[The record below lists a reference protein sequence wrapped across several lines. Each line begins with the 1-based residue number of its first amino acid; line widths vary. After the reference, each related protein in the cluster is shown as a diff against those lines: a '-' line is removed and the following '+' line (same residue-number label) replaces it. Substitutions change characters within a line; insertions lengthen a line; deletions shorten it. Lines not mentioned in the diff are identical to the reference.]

1 MVLLGKGESD
11 YAGDFLFA
19 CLAAREKGVS
29 SQAIFE
35 TVYRGRQSLLHH
47 CAYMRMGKVLLARRI
62 LRLAGV
68 GLTQKEIFDY
78 GFGAGTFYRYCPT
91 SAHLSGVEQDPVV
104 CQEVTQMLAGRGHR
118 HVDLQPIEIERW
130 KDHPLLRKSY
140 DVFLC
145 SHVLEHLPDPVEFL
159 KTMRPCVKSDGVFVG
174 LVPVNERAENPH
186 HLQKVD
192 RSVVERWAFDA
203 GYEVAYYEE
212 NDPFLYWP
220 QPLYTVT
227 SGWKHKLAQAMSLD
241 LGLSAT
247 LFGERL
253 WFAWGKVFG
262 KLTFSKPT
270 QAAFVLRPKPQKV
283 ASGS

>member
-1 MVLLGKGESD
+1 MVFLGKGESG

-19 CLAAREKGVS
+19 CLAAREKRVS
-29 SQAIFE
+29 RQAIFE
-35 TVYRGRQSLLHH
+35 TVYRGRQSFLHH

-62 LRLAGV
+62 LRLAGI
-68 GLTQKEIFDY
+68 GLTQKDIFDY

-91 SAHLSGVEQDPVV
+91 SAPLRGVEQDPVV

-118 HVDLQPIEIERW
+118 QVELQSIEIECW
-130 KDHPLLRKSY
+130 KDHPLLQKAY

-145 SHVLEHLPDPVEFL
+145 SHVLEHLPDPVDFL
-159 KTMRPCVKSDGVFVG
+159 RTVRPCVKPDGVFLG
-174 LVPVNERAENPH
+174 LVPINERASNPH
-186 HLQKVD
+186 HLQVVD
-192 RSVVERWAFDA
+192 RSVVESWAADA

-212 NDPFLYWP
+212 NDPFLYWA

-247 LFGERL
+247 LVGERL

-270 QAAFVLRPKPQKV
+270 QAAFVLRPRTK
-283 ASGS
+283 AAAGGG